1 MLSIVEL
8 GLRPYQEVWALQKE
22 MIAQRREGL
31 IPDTLILTEHPP
43 VLTTGRA
50 FRPESLPFAPSVPVY
65 AIERGG
71 DLSFHEPGQLVAYP
85 VIYLKEELRDLK
97 RFLTTLEGVIVAALA
112 DFSVNARVIPGST
125 GVWVNDFKI
134 ASIGIA
140 VRRWVTYH
148 GFAVNI
154 HNPLAVIA
162 GTRPCGFEPEVM
174 TTLARLCD
182 PAPSL
187 AEVQARIKIHALA
200 LLGPYAT

>member
-1 MLSIVEL
+1 MLDILAL
-8 GLRPYQEVWALQKE
+8 GLRPYEEVWALQKE
-22 MIAQRREGL
+22 LLAQRLAGQ
-31 IPDTLILTEHPP
+31 IPNTLILTEHPP

-50 FRPESLPFAPSVPVY
+50 FRPESLPHTPPVPVY

-112 DFSVNARVIPGST
+112 DFSVEARVIPGST
-125 GVWVNDFKI
+125 GVWVDDLKI

-148 GFAVNI
+148 GFAVNV

-162 GTRPCGFEPEVM
+162 GTRPCGFDPEVM

-187 AEVQARIKIHALA
+187 AEFQARIAAHAHT
-200 LLGPYAT
+200 LLGPYGH

>member
-1 MLSIVEL
+1 MLNVVEL
-8 GLRPYQEVWALQKE
+8 GLRPYKEVWALQKE

-50 FRPESLPFAPSVPVY
+50 FRPESLPHAPSVPVY

-97 RFLTTLEGVIVAALA
+97 RFLMTLEGVIVAALA
-112 DFSVNARVIPGST
+112 DFSVTARVIPGST

-187 AEVQARIKIHALA
+187 AEVQARIKTHALA
-200 LLGPYAT
+200 LLEPYAA